1 MGNGYVKPRGD
12 QMEVLADALRG
23 LARRIAE
30 LEAPTGTSV
39 NSLVDQVQQAIA
51 NINTTVN
58 AAIAANSY
66 TKTQIDTK
74 IASPGNISPGNVTAS
89 GFGSFGG
96 AGTFGGAGSFAGTL
110 SATGA
115 LSTGGQ
121 FNCLDAYN
129 FDITYTRRTAWLGN
143 DGRLGFASSSR
154 DKKTSILPAD
164 FDIPALLAVGRYSFF
179 YRAEIARRTQL
190 RIAGIDLD
198 YRPQREIGL
207 MAEELAAA
215 GYEELVYFD
224 EDGKPEGIEYSMLTV
239 PLLSAVS
246 QLAQDRAADRALIT
260 DLSARL
266 AVLEGKTPVTTT
278 TIRSA
283 T

>member
-1 MGNGYVKPRGD
+1 MGNGYTAPRGD
-12 QMEVLADALRG
+12 QLEVIADALRG
-23 LARRIAE
+23 LARRISE
-30 LEAPTGTSV
+30 LETPTGTSV
-39 NSLVDQVQQAIA
+39 NSLVQQVQLAIA
-51 NINTTVN
+51 NIDTTVN
-58 AAIAANSY
+58 ASIAANSY
-66 TKTQIDTK
+66 TKSQIDTK
-74 IASPGNISPGNVTAS
+74 VASPGNISPGNVTAS
-89 GFGSFGG
+89 GFGNFGG

-164 FDIPALLAVGRYSFF
+164 FDIPALLTVGQYSFF

-190 RIAGIDLD
+190 RIEEGID
-198 YRPQREIGL
+198 YVPRREIGL

-224 EDGKPEGIEYSMLTV
+224 DSGKPEGIEYSMLTV
-239 PLLSAVS
+239 PLLAAVS
-246 QLAQDRAADRALIT
+246 QLAEDRTADQALIS
-260 DLSARL
+260 DLTARV
-266 AVLEGKTPVTTT
+266 AALEAKE
-278 TIRSA
+278 A
-283 T
+283 